1 MEKSIVQKSIGRK
14 SIVRKRASYRE
25 ALAEKSIVQNENS
38 SAHGVTGSRCSMKAH
53 CSMTPLRGTT
63 KQKAKRKMARSDH
76 GAKRFSR
83 PRRPKNRWNKQKAQL
98 LITERHRHGISNAK
112 AWARVSP
119 KKARRTKWAPERG
132 LSPFFH
138 LREKRR
144 CFTRWRDAKV
154 WAHDLPKGKHGQRG
168 KKKSSMIGQR
178 VLRDKRWMHASSRKS
193 HNAGER

>member
-119 KKARRTKWAPERG
+119 KWQDGQNGHQKEGSP
-132 LSPFFH
+132 LSSISV
-138 LREKRR
+138 RS
-144 CFTRWRDAKV
+144 DDV
-154 WAHDLPKGKHGQRG
+154 
-168 KKKSSMIGQR
+168 
-178 VLRDKRWMHASSRKS
+178 SR
-193 HNAGER
+193 AGEMQRYGLTSCQKANTDKEVKRKAA